1 MEVEEVKASPFDG
14 KIIGYLDTENPF
26 DLYPKTF
33 TTLLIESE
41 HLTVKRQRELSQA
54 FDVQVYSDLDQSIK
68 DLRNIKSQ
76 EEIEKLKSCG
86 ARRQMY
92 RNWRVLS

>member
-1 MEVEEVKASPFDG
+1 M
-14 KIIGYLDTENPF
+14 
-26 DLYPKTF
+26 
-33 TTLLIESE
+33 TLLIESE